1 MLRVITSLTMA
12 LASLSAAAA
21 TLPPCNYARVGSQ
34 QCSIV
39 VQGVTRTL
47 MLHVPASYR
56 KGNPLLVAL
65 HGSPGFYW
73 QPDAQWSAKL
83 DSVGAIG
90 IYPQALPNSTG
101 HQVWSYHDPTR
112 PDDITFFRTII
123 AAVQSHFFPDPKR
136 IYLTGFSAGG
146 GMAFGAG
153 KDMPD
158 VLAAIAPVEA
168 VGSAYPIPAKGP
180 VAVVMLQGSADTMG
194 RLCGFPPKPNPP
206 SFDAN
211 FDFWAKNNKCSSF
224 NAAPVCTNGTFN
236 GTEYRSATGCQ
247 ANTDVSLYVLV
258 GGRHF
263 WYRVPMTVPP
273 GTMYRPY
280 NQKLNSTT
288 GTYEADVIWDF
299 FLRHPKP

>member
-1 MLRVITSLTMA
+1 MFRVITSLTLA
-12 LASLSAAAA
+12 LASISAGAA
-21 TLPPCNYARVGSQ
+21 TLPSCNYAKRGSQ

-47 MLHVPASYR
+47 MLHIPITYR
-56 KGNPLLVAL
+56 KSNPVVVAL
-65 HGSPGFYW
+65 HGSPGTYW
-73 QPDAQWSAKL
+73 EPDGQWSRKL
-83 DSVGAIG
+83 DLVGAVG

-101 HQVWSYHDPTR
+101 HQVWSYHDPRR

-123 AAVQSHFFPDPKR
+123 AAVQSQLFPDPKR

-146 GMAFGAG
+146 GMAFGAA

-168 VGSAYPIPAKGP
+168 VGSAYPVPAKAP
-180 VAVVMLQGSADTMG
+180 VAVLMLQGSADSMA
-194 RLCGFPPKPNPP
+194 RLCGWPPSPNPP

-211 FDFWAKNNKCSSF
+211 FDFWAKNNRCTSF
-224 NAAPVCTNGTFN
+224 NAPPVCTGGKWNGN
-236 GTEYRSATGCQ
+236 ELRSATGCQ
-247 ANTDVSLYVLV
+247 ANTDVTLYVLV

-263 WYRVPMTVPP
+263 WYWVPFTVPP
-273 GTMYRPY
+273 GTSVRPY
-280 NQKLNSTT
+280 NQKLNATT
-288 GTYEADVIWDF
+288 GTYEADIIWDF